1 MLKQNLKKMLNVG
14 VSLDVVLGSSLYLL
28 LVAFPTSW
36 ICETS

>member
-1 MLKQNLKKMLNVG
+1 MVLNVG
-14 VSLDVVLGSSLYLL
+14 VSYDVALGFSLYLL